1 MSQSATPANLAEQYL
16 SHKQAAAILGIE
28 SQTMSKWACTGYGPS
43 FIKLNPRLVRYKLS
57 VIQAFLDAGDVRS
70 FSTGQPAA

>member
-16 SHKQAAAILGIE
+16 SRKQAAAILGIE

-43 FIKLNPRLVRYKLS
+43 FIKLNPRLVRYKMS
-57 VIQAFLDAGDVRS
+57 VLLAFLEAGTVHSPSSATR
-70 FSTGQPAA
+70 